1 MLDPRFAAVATA
13 CLTASERAQLAR
25 IARVERRL
33 QFVFGHWLG
42 RGLLA
47 DVTDRPLQEIAIEVA
62 ADGRPLA
69 LGCGA
74 PALSLAHSGPWVVAL
89 AAPAEEGA
97 CVGIDIE
104 FDDGGVGAAWPLH
117 RRHPRRRDDAETAA
131 WVLAEAHAKAG
142 PLRRAPAWQARWQA
156 DSPPDSPPDG
166 PATWHLAVANVEFS
180 PRVHLVKVVDGSY
193 NPRPFDL
200 HWKQAHT

>member
-1 MLDPRFAAVATA
+1 MLDPGFAAVATA
-13 CLTASERAQLAR
+13 CLTTSERAQLAR

-47 DVTDRPLQEIAIEVA
+47 DVTARPLQEVAIEVTA
-62 ADGRPLA
+62 EGRPLA

-89 AAPAEEGA
+89 AASVEEGA
-97 CVGIDIE
+97 SVGIDIE
-104 FDDGGVGAAWPLH
+104 FDDGGGSDAAWPLH
-117 RRHPRRRDDAETAA
+117 RRHPRRRADVETAA
-131 WVLAEAHAKAG
+131 WVLAEARAKAG
-142 PLRRAPAWQARWQA
+142 PLQRAPAWQTRWQA
-156 DSPPDSPPDG
+156 DGPPDG
-166 PATWHLAVANVEFS
+166 PATWHLAAANVEFS
-180 PRVHLVKVVDGSY
+180 PRVHLVKVLDGSY